1 MKKILVTLFFLLLII
16 LLPLHVKAIT
26 ASYENDAT
34 ISFYESEV
42 ENGTSD
48 KENDKIGE
56 LPKTGENTSSI
67 ISILGILISGTV
79 IVLHYRRRRK
89 VK

>member
-1 MKKILVTLFFLLLII
+1 MKKILVNLLLLLI
-16 LLPLHVKAIT
+16 LLPLHVEAST
-26 ASYENDAT
+26 ASYENNAT

-48 KENDKIGE
+48 KDSDKIGK
-56 LPKTGENTSSI
+56 LPKTGENTSSVV
-67 ISILGILISGTV
+67 SILGILISGTV
-79 IVLHYRRRRK
+79 IVWHYRRRRK